1 MATEQIMFSLDPM
14 PDYPKYQAYLQ
25 TVRDKFP
32 GKPLTGMRAGVIVHH
47 GVITRRMMRLH
58 SAVSDFTPGMADFTI
73 NSLGGMVITL
83 IQFAMLERYQNELF
97 NAMEEAY
104 KIFREEEDQ
113 YGAQQLML
121 QEFQPNPT
129 QRPN

>member
-1 MATEQIMFSLDPM
+1 MATEQALFSMAPM

-25 TVRDKFP
+25 SVRDKFN
-32 GKPLTGMRAGVIVHH
+32 TNAGMRAATIVHH
-47 GVITRRMMRLH
+47 GVVQRRMMRLH
-58 SAVSDFTPGMADFTI
+58 GAVSDFTPAMVDFTI
-73 NSLGGMVITL
+73 NGLGGMVMTL

-104 KIFREEEDQ
+104 KIFREEEDH

-121 QEFQPNPT
+121 EQFEPDS

>member
-1 MATEQIMFSLDPM
+1 MATEQALFDLNPM

-25 TVRDKFP
+25 TVHDKFTNP
-32 GKPLTGMRAGVIVHH
+32 MQGQRAGVIVHH

-58 SAVSDFTPGMADFTI
+58 GVVSDFTPGMIDFTI
-73 NSLGGMVITL
+73 NGLGGMVMTL

-104 KIFREEEDQ
+104 KIFREEEEQ
-113 YGAQQLML
+113 YGAQQLAL
-121 QEFQPNPT
+121 QQFEPAPN